1 MPANTQ
7 PKSALAKN
15 HPVVYAALNKLYARK
30 NVLRRETFVTA
41 K

>member
-1 MPANTQ
+1 MSNTTQ
-7 PKSALAKN
+7 PKTALAKN
-15 HPVVYAALNKLYARK
+15 HPIVHATLNKLYARK